1 MMIKSNNWI
10 NNNHWKIV
18 FCLPLCFPQ
27 IAGAHSLKEAVMHV
41 LATGP
46 EVQISKIDSEA
57 SQQAL
62 IQSYASYLPKID
74 ANVTY
79 GPETTDNSTTRSAGL
94 QSRELKKTE
103 ASMSASQLVF
113 DGFKTVNNI
122 DKRRY
127 NSRSKAFGV
136 QGTINDAA
144 FETIQAYVNVLKQA
158 ELLSLSEKNLKEHQA
173 ILARIKR
180 RAESGL
186 GRVADLDQAE
196 GRFAL
201 SRTNFMSQQATY
213 RDVVARYKKVVG
225 LDPEDLSMP
234 SFPIAALPTT
244 EDSAVMI
251 ALNTN
256 PDMKSSI
263 SDLNAA
269 KAENRGAKG
278 SYYPSLSV
286 QWRATRNN
294 DTGGSFGQ
302 SKSEATTLN
311 MNYNLFNGGA
321 DKSAILETTARVNQ
335 SKESRDL
342 ERRRI
347 EESVRNAWN
356 TYTTAQAQL
365 QYFKQHEAATEK
377 TLDAYQKQFSVGQRT
392 LMDLLDS
399 ENELFSARQ
408 SYINGKYQVL
418 LGQYSVLNSMG
429 KIHEVLDL
437 PLPTQA
443 YFQDPG
449 FFGGVTQII
458 NNK

>member
-1 MMIKSNNWI
+1 MMSKNKSWTER
-10 NNNHWKIV
+10 HLKAF
-18 FCLPLCFPQ
+18 FCLPLCFPLV
-27 IAGAHSLKEAVMHV
+27 GEAHTLKEAVMHV

-46 EVQISKIDSEA
+46 EVQISKIDSEM
-57 SQQAL
+57 SQQTL
-62 IQSYASYLPKID
+62 IQGYASYLPKVD
-74 ANVTY
+74 ASVSY

-103 ASMSASQLVF
+103 ASLNASQLLF
-113 DGFKTVNNI
+113 DGFKTANSI

-127 NSRSKAFGV
+127 NARSKAFSV
-136 QGTINDAA
+136 QATVNDAA
-144 FETIQAYVNVLKQA
+144 FEAIQAYINVLKQA
-158 ELLSLSEKNLKEHQA
+158 ELLALSEQNLKEHQT

-186 GRVADLDQAE
+186 GRIADLDQAE

-225 LDPEDLSMP
+225 LEPTDLSLP
-234 SFPIAALPTT
+234 TFPIAALPTT
-244 EDSAVMI
+244 EDAAVMI
-251 ALNTN
+251 ALSTN

-263 SDLNAA
+263 SNLNAA
-269 KAENRGAKG
+269 KADNRSAKG
-278 SYYPSLSV
+278 SYYPSLSL
-286 QWRATRNN
+286 QWKATRNN

-302 SKSEATTLN
+302 SKAEATTLN

-321 DKSAILETTARVNQ
+321 DKSAILETSAKVNQ

-342 ERRRI
+342 ERRKI

-365 QYFKQHEAATEK
+365 QHFKQHELATEK

-399 ENELFSARQ
+399 ENELLSARQ

-418 LGQYSVLNSMG
+418 LGQYSVLNTVG
-429 KIHEVLDL
+429 KLHEVLGL

-449 FFGGVTQII
+449 FFGGVTQITGI
-458 NNK
+458 K